1 MSEQYEMD
9 QNEDSSGQDQT
20 EGEGGGGGGESGGEE
35 NNEAD
40 MIFAPEASKPGRNAG
55 MLMVAFVMIG
65 VGVIYFMRA
74 RGGPAKAQASAEV
87 TKADNSIQEFIRD
100 GNQIKKMKDMLN
112 NTEKVVEQFSRD
124 RSATATKVED
134 LKSNPFKYLSPNE
147 KPGEDPSLQ
156 SDRDKAKA
164 AAARRLKFAED
175 VGAMK
180 VQYIMVSAFAK
191 TAMINNKLV
200 KEGQEVDGFLI
211 EKLTPNTVT
220 VQRDGLRAE
229 IKTTR

>member
-9 QNEDSSGQDQT
+9 QNQDSSGQDQT
-20 EGEGGGGGGESGGEE
+20 EGGGGGGESGGEE

-87 TKADNSIQEFIRD
+87 TKAESSIQSFIKD

-112 NTEKVVEQFSRD
+112 NTEKVVADFNRD

-134 LKSNPFKYLSPNE
+134 LKFNPFDYHSPNE
-147 KPGEDPSLQ
+147 KPGEDPSAKT
-156 SDRDKAKA
+156 DREKAKA
-164 AAARRLKFAED
+164 LAARRLKFAED
-175 VGAMK
+175 VNNMK

-211 EKLTPNTVT
+211 EKLAPNTVT